1 VVEEEEIQSDH
12 FAKEA
17 IVRRVVFVLALMG
30 VFFGSGQA
38 AARSAADGS
47 GLQSLERQDSR
58 FDDTL
63 VRPDADLSLYA
74 DVQPSEVELEYRKDE
89 RGATRSATGNIL
101 GSKSNSL
108 PRPSRREAVKFKE
121 IVEEA
126 VAAELTEAP
135 ILPPSD
141 HDGDRTLLVNCT
153 YTDMVFTA
161 PKKPRKGDP
170 PMQLVA
176 DGTLVFDLVDSET
189 GEIQARLSERRRIV
203 HINGEDDRGGK
214 PDVWLDVE
222 NWARQAA
229 EDLRDELQRLGS
241 AGNS

>member
-1 VVEEEEIQSDH
+1 V
-12 FAKEA
+12 
-17 IVRRVVFVLALMG
+17 VLAALG
-30 VFFGSGQA
+30 VFISAGQV
-38 AARSAADGS
+38 AARSAADAS
-47 GLQSLERQDSR
+47 GLQPVEGEGRR
-58 FDDTL
+58 FEVTL
-63 VRPDADLSLYA
+63 VRHDVDLSLYG
-74 DVQPSEVELEYRKDE
+74 DVLPREIELEYRKDE

-108 PRPSRREAVKFKE
+108 PRPSRKEAVKFIK

-203 HINGEDDRGGK
+203 HINGEDNRGGK